1 MAFDPWSYNK
11 NKDCYIDVNEA
22 KNPACGVEV
31 AGWKLLDTVTVTL
44 APLGGEVAGWK
55 LLDTVTVTL
64 APLGGEVAGWKL
76 LDTMRVTLAPPE
88 ISCSVDADCS
98 EGYVCRDGKC
108 VKKTAFPW
116 QWLAIGGAF
125 ITGVILL
132 IPRPKKAVKK
142 K

>member
-55 LLDTVTVTL
+55 LLDT
-64 APLGGEVAGWKL
+64 
-76 LDTMRVTLAPPE
+76 MRVTLAPPE
-88 ISCSVDADCS
+88 ISCSVDADCP

>member
-22 KNPACGVEV
+22 KNPACGV
-31 AGWKLLDTVTVTL
+31 
-44 APLGGEVAGWK
+44 EVAGWK

-116 QWLAIGGAF
+116 QWLAIAGAA
-125 ITGVILL
+125 IAGVILL
-132 IPRPKKAVKK
+132 IRKPKKAVKK

>member
-44 APLGGEVAGWK
+44 APLR
-55 LLDTVTVTL
+55 
-64 APLGGEVAGWKL
+64 GEVAGWKL

>member
-22 KNPACGVEV
+22 KNPACGV
-31 AGWKLLDTVTVTL
+31 
-44 APLGGEVAGWK
+44 EVAGWK